1 MFRTYFL
8 IPALLTAFL
17 LAGCGGT
24 DKDKDKTQEGKG
36 KTYEV
41 HGKVIAV
48 DAEKKKVTLDHEDI
62 PGLMKAMKMD
72 FTVTDAK
79 LLEGIKAGDGVQ
91 GKLLVKSEGDYVLTE
106 LKKH

>member
-1 MFRTYFL
+1 MFRALVL
-8 IPALLTAFL
+8 IPALLVAFL

-24 DKDKDKTQEGKG
+24 DSKDKTQDGKG
-36 KTYEV
+36 KTYDV

-72 FTVTDAK
+72 FSVADAK
-79 LLEGIKAGDGVQ
+79 LLEGIQAGDQVH
-91 GKLLVKSEGDYVLTE
+91 GKLLVKSGGDYVLTE